1 MLVFLKKLFYEF
13 WLNYTMAANKSL
25 ALALGFLPNTVSL
38 RKKTKQ
44 NFLYMD
50 HWGWFGYMGIRK
62 AWRSFQP
69 CGRYSPPF
77 WSALSLLWDWC
88 HPCFMPIAP
97 CIQLALTLLLA
108 PALPCFRAR
117 LSLLF
122 PTSLAPSS
130 FLVSRQAQL
139 YTDQLEVWVWRNR
152 VWADI
157 RGYNIIHQFLPCTG
171 HQMDNSLSSKGNS
184 FLSFWLPYA
193 SISRWEEHVGV
204 ESDPEHF
211 LN

>member
-1 MLVFLKKLFYEF
+1 
-13 WLNYTMAANKSL
+13 MAANKSL
-25 ALALGFLPNTVSL
+25 ALALGFIPNTVSL

-44 NFLYMD
+44 NFLYMG
-50 HWGWFGYMGIRK
+50 HWGWFGYMGNRK

-88 HPCFMPIAP
+88 HHCFMPIAP

-108 PALPCFRAR
+108 LALPCVRAR
-117 LSLLF
+117 LNLLF

-130 FLVSRQAQL
+130 FLVSGQAQI
-139 YTDQLEVWVWRNR
+139 YADKLEVWVWGNR

-157 RGYNIIHQFLPCTG
+157 RGCNIIHQFLPCTG
-171 HQMDNSLSSKGNS
+171 RKIHNILSSKGNS
-184 FLSFWLPYA
+184 FLSFCLHYA
-193 SISRWEEHVGV
+193 SVSRWQKNVRV
-204 ESDPEHF
+204 
-211 LN
+211 